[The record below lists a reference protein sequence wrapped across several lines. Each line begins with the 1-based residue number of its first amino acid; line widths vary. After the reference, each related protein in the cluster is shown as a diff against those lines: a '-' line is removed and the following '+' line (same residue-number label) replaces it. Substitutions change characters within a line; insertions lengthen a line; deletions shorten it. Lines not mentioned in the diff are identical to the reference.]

1 MMFSKKRKNSAKS
14 LITKPRSYRQLKG
27 PDYQKAVS
35 ALLTLF
41 LLFQTSGASA
51 APAPDWYNTSW
62 DYRRV
67 ITIDNTGDANELTNY
82 QIQVTL
88 DSSNFDFSRART
100 DKDIRFIDSDG
111 NTLLQPWIRSYDS
124 SGQIAIIWPKI
135 PSIPAYSTKTIYMY
149 YGNPNIDS
157 NSYIIYI
164 DSTTHNDY
172 GLAYPITYEFS
183 IPSGSSDLKAYKS
196 YTEAENWTQIAEKTS
211 SDFFNGIEAVRFDYS
226 NNRAYISVAFSDA
239 SDEIH
244 LKVTDSSDQSLD
256 ISYQGIPDYYDNRDA
271 VVVATADDWDGYGSN
286 NTGFKKAC
294 DAFTSRKIWL
304 TPGITTQGV
313 RKYNWPP
320 VSWSEVQPKI
330 DAGYIEVA
338 SHSRE
343 HLGETYSYRYT
354 GHHTGADNE
363 QYTLTNCE
371 VNFPTDSPPYTR
383 NLVGWIIEN
392 TTDGSAG
399 TITSSTAKTVTC
411 SAGLSGGTDND
422 WDTGDTYLIDRHDE
436 EIGDSKTEII
446 NNLDLPALNKKGS
459 QEYVYAWIEPF
470 GLTNPTITTKLGQY
484 KYLADRDT
492 SYDCVFA
499 WWDSLNGV
507 FNRIGTSLLVDY
519 SNLTAANNQFDAVIS
534 AGNIYHMYMHP
545 KDVNW
550 ATGSWVQ
557 QHLDYIKEKPNLW
570 YVGFGH
576 LYLYHY
582 IDDQNKVSV
591 AKTGEGDN
599 SISYPVI
606 YDDFPGAT
614 LDTEYWSEKI
624 NGGSGTVTVSSGNC
638 TLDPQNNVTNSAAIK
653 STQSGF
659 IRLKS
664 RFKSTTSNYSYID
677 LSLGSG
683 GLVGING
690 PTSWWHTTFY
700 NGYVVMFQ
708 SDSSVKLIKM
718 TNGSATTLDMHST
731 SVDILNFHEYELIIS
746 DSGVR
751 VERDGDTILSSSDTT
766 YTSGYGLIAGGE
778 YSNGWGDTTV
788 IDWVKLYKQQY
799 TNPEPSTSVGLEES
813 LYLIGNPGMRRI
825 LHQWWAG
832 ITGTTVSSL
841 TSDPNYPDNPSGSQ
855 LLTSF
860 EGPTNW
866 ADNYGTRISGY
877 LHPPADGNY
886 KFWIASD
893 NDSELWLSTDSDPN
907 HATKIAYVLS
917 GYTNPREWD
926 KYPSQRSAEIP
937 LATGQKYYIEALH
950 KEDTG
955 SDNLAVAWEG
965 PGISQQVIDGNY
977 LSSWWVGLYGDFTDN
992 NIVDMRDFSEFLEY
1006 WLEDNCNETAGVDL
1020 DGNCIINFYEFSALA
1035 NNWLQ
1040 EP

>member
-1 MMFSKKRKNSAKS
+1 MTFSKKKSVKN
-14 LITKPRSYRQLKG
+14 LITRTCSSRQLKR

-41 LLFQTSGASA
+41 LLFQISGASA
-51 APAPDWYNTSW
+51 APPPDWYNTSW
-62 DYRRV
+62 NYRRA
-67 ITIDNTGDANELTNY
+67 ITIDNTGNASELTNY
-82 QIQVTL
+82 DVQIIL
-88 DSSNFDFSRART
+88 NSSNFDFTKAQT
-100 DKDIRFIDSDG
+100 NGEDLKFTDSDG
-111 NTLLQPWIRSYDS
+111 TTMLLWHRIESYDS
-124 SGQIAIIWPKI
+124 TGQAATIWARVPTV
-135 PSIPAYSTKTIYMY
+135 PASSTKTIYMY
-149 YGNPNIDS
+149 YGNSAASFVYD
-157 NSYIIYI
+157 YIRLSVS
-164 DSTTHNDY
+164 STTHNDY
-172 GLAYPITYEFS
+172 GLAYPVTYEFS
-183 IPSGSSDLKAYKS
+183 IPAGSSNLKAYKR
-196 YTEAENWTQIAEKTS
+196 YTTTQSWTQITEKTS

-244 LKVTDSSDQSLD
+244 LKVTDSSDQSVD

-271 VVVATADDWDGYGSN
+271 VVVATADDWDGYGPN

-392 TTDGSAG
+392 TTDGSSG
-399 TITSSTAKTVTC
+399 TITSSTAKTITC

-484 KYLADRDT
+484 KYLADRSTDYADT
-492 SYDCVFA
+492 FA

-582 IDDQNKVSV
+582 IDDQNKVTV
-591 AKTGEGDN
+591 AKMGVNDN
-599 SISYPVI
+599 ALSPVYSTL
-606 YDDFPGAT
+606 YDDFSRRF
-614 LDTEYWSEKI
+614 L
-624 NGGSGTVTVSSGNC
+624 NG
-638 TLDPQNNVTNSAAIK
+638 
-653 STQSGF
+653 
-659 IRLKS
+659 
-664 RFKSTTSNYSYID
+664 
-677 LSLGSG
+677 
-683 GLVGING
+683 
-690 PTSWWHTTFY
+690 
-700 NGYVVMFQ
+700 
-708 SDSSVKLIKM
+708 
-718 TNGSATTLDMHST
+718 
-731 SVDILNFHEYELIIS
+731 
-746 DSGVR
+746 
-751 VERDGDTILSSSDTT
+751 
-766 YTSGYGLIAGGE
+766 
-778 YSNGWGDTTV
+778 
-788 IDWVKLYKQQY
+788 
-799 TNPEPSTSVGLEES
+799 
-813 LYLIGNPGMRRI
+813 
-825 LHQWWAG
+825 
-832 ITGTTVSSL
+832 TGTTPRFWSGIAMSSDGQYQTAVVNGGYIYVSVDYGDTWIFKGSCQHWKGVAMSSTGQYQTAVVNGGQIYISTNYGETWTLNEDSL
-841 TSDPNYPDNPSGSQ
+841 TASWTGVAMSSDGVHQTAVVNGGQIYIS
-855 LLTSF
+855 T
-860 EGPTNW
+860 
-866 ADNYGTRISGY
+866 NYGETWTLNEDSPTASWTGVAMSSDGVHQTVVASGD
-877 LHPPADGNY
+877 DGDYIYVSIDSGESWNS
-886 KFWIASD
+886 KDDVRKWSGVAMSSD
-893 NDSELWLSTDSDPN
+893 GVHQT
-907 HATKIAYVLS
+907 
-917 GYTNPREWD
+917 
-926 KYPSQRSAEIP
+926 
-937 LATGQKYYIEALH
+937 
-950 KEDTG
+950 
-955 SDNLAVAWEG
+955 AVAWG
-965 PGISQQVIDGNY
+965 DDGDY
-977 LSSWWVGLYGDFTDN
+977 IYVSDDSGASWSPKDDVRCWSGVAMSSDGVHQTAVVWGGYIYVSPNSGANWTEYTGVGTKAWFSVAMSSTGQYQTAVVYGGQIYTSSNYGDNWDVVSSTLN
-992 NIVDMRDFSEFLEY
+992 TNYWAEETPSQAQLEI
-1006 WLEDNCNETAGVDL
+1006 LL
-1020 DGNCIINFYEFSALA
+1020 SAA
-1035 NNWLQ
+1035 ATV
-1040 EP
+1040 P